1 MKKILIVD
9 DMMVSLMMTENILA
23 TQYITVCASSGKEA
37 IEMYRKE
44 RPDMVLSDLRMPGM
58 SGYELQLTLQE
69 EYHTTIPFMFMTAD
83 PNEETESKGFDNG
96 AMDFIRKPFRP
107 DVLLRRI
114 ANILQTVEQ
123 IQILKKNAG
132 TDALTGLLN
141 KASSEEELKN
151 ICRASMGALM
161 MIDLDS
167 FKLVNDL
174 HGHAM
179 GDKILIAFADIIRS
193 AVRPSDLLGRMGGDE
208 FIAFCYGLDDEA
220 VVSHKAE
227 FINERLV
234 EVAKKL
240 MGEDM
245 NIPLGASIGCVFVP
259 AEGIVFEDLY
269 KKADKALYNVK
280 QHGKHGYS
288 VYRQNQQI
296 NDMEISDVTNLSN
309 IKLILEERNQKE
321 EAAVLGLENFRA
333 IYRFL
338 RRATRDGRIADC
350 ILLMSLS
357 PKEEQAVEEVPQV
370 SEEPQS
376 VESSEETT
384 QLTEEES
391 MPQEKPKVLPAEVG
405 EAFLEVL
412 KSTLRR
418 SDTITQS
425 SNNQFIIIL
434 YDIQL
439 DNVHLVIER
448 IDRNWQHSNYYDK
461 VSYTYEF
468 DLIKS

>member
-1 MKKILIVD
+1 
-9 DMMVSLMMTENILA
+9 MMVSLMMTENILA
-23 TQYITVCASSGKEA
+23 TQYVTVCASSGKEA

-69 EYHTTIPFMFMTAD
+69 EYHTIIPFMFMTAD

-123 IQILKKNAG
+123 IQGLKKHAS

-141 KASSEEELKN
+141 KASSEEELKSV
-151 ICRASMGALM
+151 CRTSNGALM

-167 FKLVNDL
+167 FKLVNDI

-193 AVRPSDLLGRMGGDE
+193 AVRPGDLLGRMGGDE
-208 FIAFCYGLDDEA
+208 FIAFCYGLNDETVIA
-220 VVSHKAE
+220 TKTE

-234 EVAKKL
+234 EAAKKL

-259 AEGIVFEDLY
+259 AEGNDFADLY

-280 QHGKHGYS
+280 QNGKHGYGIYS
-288 VYRQNQQI
+288 RTQQL
-296 NDMEISDVTNLSN
+296 NEMEISDVTNLSN
-309 IKLILEERNQKE
+309 IELILEERNQKE

-338 RRATRDGRIADC
+338 RRVTRDGRMADC
-350 ILLMSLS
+350 ILLLSLL
-357 PKEEQAVEEVPQV
+357 PKGVDLHEFQESEETAELSEEEQAQKAELQALM
-370 SEEPQS
+370 SE
-376 VESSEETT
+376 
-384 QLTEEES
+384 
-391 MPQEKPKVLPAEVG
+391 AG

-412 KSTLRR
+412 KTTLRR

-425 SNNQFIIIL
+425 SNNQFVIIL
-434 YDIQL
+434 YDIRYE
-439 DNVHLVIER
+439 NVHLVIER
-448 IDRNWQHSNYYDK
+448 LERNWQHSYFHDK
-461 VSYTYEF
+461 VSYTYEY
-468 DLIKS
+468 DLIKA

>member
-69 EYHTTIPFMFMTAD
+69 EYHTIIPFMFMTAD
-83 PNEETESKGFDNG
+83 HDEETESKGFDNG

-123 IQILKKNAG
+123 IQGLKKNAS

-141 KASSEEELKN
+141 KASSEEELKS
-151 ICRASMGALM
+151 ICKASAGALM

-167 FKLVNDL
+167 FKLVNDI

-193 AVRPSDLLGRMGGDE
+193 AFRPSDLLGRMGGDE
-208 FIAFCYGLDDEA
+208 FIAFCHGLDNEMAISNKSD
-220 VVSHKAE
+220 

-234 EVAKKL
+234 DAAKKL
-240 MGEDM
+240 MGNDM

-259 AEGIVFEDLY
+259 KEGTDFADLY

-280 QHGKHGYS
+280 QNGKHGYGIYS
-288 VYRQNQQI
+288 QTQQI
-296 NDMEISDVTNLSN
+296 NEMEISDVTNLSN

-321 EAAVLGLENFRA
+321 EASVLGLENFRA

-338 RRATRDGRIADC
+338 RRAVRDGRLSDC

-357 PKEEQAVEEVPQV
+357 PKGVELH
-370 SEEPQS
+370 EPQS
-376 VESSEETT
+376 SEEEV
-384 QLTEEES
+384 QLTE
-391 MPQEKPKVLPAEVG
+391 AEQAQRAELHELMAEAG
-405 EAFLEVL
+405 DAFLEVL
-412 KSTLRR
+412 KTTLRR

-425 SNNQFIIIL
+425 SNNQFVIIL

-448 IDRNWQHSNYYDK
+448 LERNWQHNNFFDK
-461 VSYTYEF
+461 VSYTYEYG
-468 DLIKS
+468 LIK